1 MWEGIIIFGMLL
13 VFIWAVI
20 KADKPSASSR
30 DDQMMLRYELQEAQS
45 EIARHHQDFARASV
59 IIEMMRDNLRNF
71 EGDDP
76 NMVVGWAESQ
86 VRELRN
92 IIPPPE

>member
-1 MWEGIIIFGMLL
+1 MWSGIIIFGMLL

-20 KADKPSASSR
+20 KADQPSASSR

-45 EIARHHQDFARASV
+45 EIARHHDTFVSASA
-59 IIEMMRDNLRNF
+59 IIESMRDNLRNF

-76 NMVVGWAESQ
+76 NMVVGTAQDQ
-86 VRELRN
+86 VRQLRS
-92 IIPPPE
+92 IIPPP